1 MIISSI
7 NEVKIYHS
15 LTYCT
20 KLVNLCLS
28 MLSLPTIEMY
38 AKPSLP
44 GELVYINAKIGK
56 VLRTSYQL
64 SIKQGLGSASGYL
77 IEKGGR
83 RISSCVRKMPL
94 TLAAKILCIHT
105 GRTCARCP
113 AVALCPSNRDVNKIS
128 QTFSQYSNIQVF
140 QLQVDSQCLIN
151 GESISS
157 SFQQV
162 ESALQHL
169 HTLIILDIWTN
180 VLHIHLHMNLGH
192 LSIHTSTDG
201 WF

>member
-64 SIKQGLGSASGYL
+64 SIKQGLTRTPPNITYAYACDCF
-77 IEKGGR
+77 
-83 RISSCVRKMPL
+83 ISLVRRKMVSEKCHSRSQRNYSAF
-94 TLAAKILCIHT
+94 TLAGHVPGAPQWP
-105 GRTCARCP
+105 CAL
-113 AVALCPSNRDVNKIS
+113 ANRDVNKIS
-128 QTFSQYSNIQVF
+128 QTLSQYSNIQVF
-140 QLQVDSQCLIN
+140 
-151 GESISS
+151 
-157 SFQQV
+157 
-162 ESALQHL
+162 
-169 HTLIILDIWTN
+169 
-180 VLHIHLHMNLGH
+180 
-192 LSIHTSTDG
+192 
-201 WF
+201 

>member
-83 RISSCVRKMPL
+83 MISSCVRKMPL
-94 TLAAKILCIHT
+94 TLAAKYFAFTLVGHVP
-105 GRTCARCP
+105 GAPQWPCALAIEMSTKFRK
-113 AVALCPSNRDVNKIS
+113 L
-128 QTFSQYSNIQVF
+128 FHNIQIYKCSNF
-140 QLQVDSQCLIN
+140 R
-151 GESISS
+151 
-157 SFQQV
+157 
-162 ESALQHL
+162 
-169 HTLIILDIWTN
+169 WTHN
-180 VLHIHLHMNLGH
+180 V
-192 LSIHTSTDG
+192 
-201 WF
+201 

>member
-1 MIISSI
+1 M
-7 NEVKIYHS
+7 K
-15 LTYCT
+15 
-20 KLVNLCLS
+20 
-28 MLSLPTIEMY
+28 
-38 AKPSLP
+38 SLP

-83 RISSCVRKMPL
+83 RISSCVRKMS
-94 TLAAKILCIHT
+94 
-105 GRTCARCP
+105 
-113 AVALCPSNRDVNKIS
+113 VALCPSNRDVNKIS

-140 QLQVDSQCLIN
+140 QPQVDSQCLIN